1 MNSEGKGTEMAFK
14 RKRCFLLV
22 EVLLSLSLLCT
33 VLIPSVV
40 FYTRITRSFEEDIF
54 RLQLPACIDYCFFAV
69 EDAIFQ
75 QMDREALSLK
85 GEGELVGM
93 YVYTSMGEAIKIPYS
108 YTLSIL
114 REKRNAD
121 GRLLCSVDATVDL
134 FPGQKR
140 GAAAQRCLCL
150 ER

>member
-93 YVYTSMGEAIKIPYS
+93 YS
-108 YTLSIL
+108 YTLSLL